1 MKIKNLFEKDP
12 SRIIP
17 PIVKIDVHEESIV
30 SKEVEEYVVTE
41 QIRDSL
47 NDIVDRFIEARAGRP
62 AAVCAWISGFFGSG
76 KSHFLKMLGYI
87 LTNKKIRLSSGV
99 EVGVAEYFAQKH
111 NIRGTAI
118 LAKEIKTRALFV
130 YMLDFDRTKET
141 DLSRFLFRIL
151 LRELGFS
158 EIFWVAEVE
167 RMLRRK
173 GLLESFVD
181 FVEKEEGMPWKDV
194 RQIETRVRSV
204 LTRGLVKV
212 DPKAYP
218 SETQAAEAVKDAE
231 REFTMNPEKLARRL
245 LEEAEAI
252 DPKNGRFILL
262 LDEVGLYVGRGV
274 DRLTELNALAENVEK
289 IGMGKVWIFATAQE
303 AIEQILPQIEARRP
317 ELEWIR
323 DRFRIRV
330 DLRPENI
337 ATVVNER
344 LLKKSRESEAFTE
357 LGALYRKFEG
367 TLKMSALIKE
377 PARDPSGLLT
387 RLSQEAFLESYPLMP
402 YQVPLMINIFG
413 VLRSRGRV
421 SPELTGRERAVL
433 QVARWALLNVVDR
446 DVGALIT
453 FDTVYD
459 AIVEELKAIRSEQ
472 QALIE
477 SEIGKAGE
485 IAGMRVE
492 SVAKALFLLQQV
504 GEEIPCTISNI
515 AAVLYPSLGVDQ
527 KEHEERVRACVE
539 SLLKGRWVKEEEG
552 KFRFLTEV
560 ERTFEEDVAA
570 QRVRAADKEAI
581 VLETAKE
588 SLKELKKY
596 NYEKLRVFDVHLWV
610 DDQEITTVGHL
621 KLKFYTP
628 YWVGNREDPLA
639 ELYNKSLAEDD
650 VIFWVCAENDSFEAK
665 IGRIVAVQQAL
676 SERERRAP
684 SPQEMKELERYHSE
698 VETTRTD
705 ELPKVLVSSARNG
718 TIIYRGEE
726 DKLSGKESLEEAFN
740 RYMKKLADELFT
752 MFEHAKVRIDD
763 EDVGAILSW
772 KAGSSL
778 PSVYSDLKLIDKDGS
793 ISISAP
799 VAHMIF
805 SEVKSR
811 NEKGEECTGLA
822 IEEHFDGP
830 PYGWDPRVV
839 RLTLATLFKNGNLQV
854 ESVGRTY
861 ISPEERASHDLFT
874 RARDFRKARFL
885 LGATVSTEQ
894 KNEARRLMSEI
905 LGRGVG
911 ITLEEIAK
919 ELDSAAE
926 ELLGDIN
933 DLRMREGFH
942 SLPYKD
948 VLDGLENA
956 LKRVKEQPS
965 YTQKVLRFIDEG
977 TIQPIKEGVTLLS
990 KLKDFVGS
998 GKLAIYRSIKDF
1010 VDRRLDELLQLKD
1023 AGLRGKGE
1031 RMKNRIES
1039 RILVEEW
1046 GDVYETF
1053 SLLKGEYEKLYVHLH
1068 SVRQNKAEEAIEE
1081 LKKWAKSKRL
1091 DAKVV
1096 DEALESLQEFL
1107 CDSGGEGKYDESE
1120 YVCVTC
1126 RRSLLSLN
1134 YDIES
1139 MVGRFEKAKRVLV
1152 EALAKTEEKR
1162 KPTVPEKWS
1171 RESLVKSVEDFE
1183 RIVDEAKDAVQYGV
1197 SRRKKVRVRVEVE
1210 REEA

>member
-1 MKIKNLFEKDP
+1 MKIKSLFEKDP

-30 SKEVEEYVVTE
+30 SKEVDEYVVTE

-47 NDIVDRFIEARAGRP
+47 NDIVDRFIEARAGHP

-87 LTNKKIRLSSGV
+87 LTNKKIRLPSDI
-99 EVGVAEYFAQKH
+99 ELGVAEYFAQKH
-111 NIRGTAI
+111 DIRGTAI
-118 LAKEIKTRALFV
+118 LAKELRTRALFV
-130 YMLDFDRTKET
+130 YMLGFDRTKET

-151 LRELGFS
+151 LREFGFS

-173 GLLESFVD
+173 GLLESFVE

-204 LTRGLVKV
+204 LIRGLVKV

-218 SETQAAEAVKDAE
+218 SEAHAAEAVKDAE
-231 REFTMNPEKLARRL
+231 KEFTMNPEKLARRL

-252 DPKNGRFILL
+252 DPKDGRFILL

-274 DRLTELNALAENVEK
+274 ERLTELNALAENMEK
-289 IGMGKVWIFATAQE
+289 IGKGKVWIFATAQE

-344 LLKKSRESEAFTE
+344 LLKKNQESEAFKE
-357 LGALYRKFEG
+357 LNTLYRKFEG

-377 PARDPSGLLT
+377 TARDPSGLLT
-387 RLSQEAFLESYPLMP
+387 RLSQETFSESYPLMP
-402 YQVPLMINIFG
+402 FQVPLMINIFS

-453 FDTVYD
+453 FDTIYD

-492 SVAKALFLLQQV
+492 SVAKALFLLQQL

-527 KEHEERVRACVE
+527 KEHEERVRGCVE
-539 SLLKGRWVKEEEG
+539 GLLKGRWVKEEEG

-560 ERTFEEDVAA
+560 ERTFEEDIAA
-570 QRVRAADKEAI
+570 QRVRATDKEALI
-581 VLETAKE
+581 LETAKE

-596 NYEKLRVFDVHLWV
+596 NYEKLRTFDAHLWV
-610 DDQEITTVGHL
+610 DDQEVTTVGHL

-628 YWVGNREDPLA
+628 YWVGNREDVLA
-639 ELYNKSLAEDD
+639 ELYTKSLAEED
-650 VIFWVCAENDSFEAK
+650 VIFWVCATNNSFEAK
-665 IGRIVAVQQAL
+665 VERIVAVQQAL

-684 SPQEMKELERYHSE
+684 SPQEMKELERYHGE

-718 TIIYRGEE
+718 TILYRGEE
-726 DKLSGKESLEEAFN
+726 DKLSGKESLEETFN

-752 MFEHAKVRIDD
+752 MFEHAKVRVDD
-763 EDVGAILSW
+763 EDVGAILTW
-772 KAGSSL
+772 KAGSL

-805 SEVKSR
+805 GEVKSR

-822 IEEHFDGP
+822 LEEHFDGP
-830 PYGWDPRVV
+830 RYGWDPRVV

-854 ESVGRTY
+854 ESGGRTY
-861 ISPEERASHDLFT
+861 MSPEERASHDLFT
-874 RARDFRKARFL
+874 RVRDFRKARFL

-911 ITLEEIAK
+911 ITIEEISR

-926 ELLGDIN
+926 ELLEGIN
-933 DLRMREGFH
+933 ELKMKEGFH
-942 SLPYKD
+942 SLPYRGI
-948 VLDGLENA
+948 LDGLENA
-956 LKRVKEQPS
+956 LKRVKDQPS

-977 TIQPIKEGVTLLS
+977 TIQPIKEGAPVLS

-998 GKLAIYRSIKDF
+998 GKLAIYRSVRDF
-1010 VDRRLDELLQLKD
+1010 VDRRLNELLQLKD
-1023 AGLRGKGE
+1023 AGLREKSE
-1031 RMKNRIES
+1031 KMKSKMES
-1039 RILVEEW
+1039 RVLLDEW
-1046 GDVYETF
+1046 GGVYETF
-1053 SLLKGEYEKLYVHLH
+1053 SLLKREYEKLYAQLH
-1068 SVRQNKAEEAIEE
+1068 SDRQEKTEQAIEE
-1081 LKKWAKSKRL
+1081 LKKWAKSKKL

-1096 DEALESLQEFL
+1096 TDALEPLQEFL
-1107 CDSGGEGKYDESE
+1107 CDSGEEGKYDENE
-1120 YVCVTC
+1120 YACVVC
-1126 RRSLLSLN
+1126 RQSLLSLN
-1134 YDIES
+1134 YNIEAIS
-1139 MVGRFEKAKRVLV
+1139 GRLEKTKRILV
-1152 EALAKTEEKR
+1152 ESLAKTEDKK
-1162 KPTVPEKWS
+1162 KPTVPEKW
-1171 RESLVKSVEDFE
+1171 VKEDVVGSVEDFE
-1183 RIVDEAKDAVQYGV
+1183 HIVGEAKDAVQYGV
-1197 SRRKKVRVRVEVE
+1197 SRKKKVRVRVEVE
-1210 REEA
+1210 REGA

>member
-17 PIVKIDVHEESIV
+17 PIVKIDAHEESIV

-99 EVGVAEYFAQKH
+99 EAGVAEYFTQKH
-111 NIRGTAI
+111 DIRGTAI
-118 LAKEIKTRALFV
+118 LAKELKTRALFV

-181 FVEKEEGMPWKDV
+181 FVEKEERMPWKDV
-194 RQIETRVRSV
+194 RQIETRVRSA
-204 LTRGLVKV
+204 LIRGLVKV

-218 SETQAAEAVKDAE
+218 SEAQAAEAVKDAE
-231 REFTMNPEKLARRL
+231 KEFTMNPEKLARRL

-252 DPKNGRFILL
+252 DSKDGRFILL

-344 LLKKSRESEAFTE
+344 LLKKNREAEAFTE

-387 RLSQEAFLESYPLMP
+387 RLSQEALLESYPLMP

-453 FDTVYD
+453 FDTIYD

-504 GEEIPCTISNI
+504 GEEIPCTISNV
-515 AAVLYPSLGVDQ
+515 AAVLYPGLGIDQ
-527 KEHEERVRACVE
+527 KEHEERVRGCVGG
-539 SLLKGRWVKEEEG
+539 LLKGRWVKEEEG

-560 ERTFEEDVAA
+560 ERTFEEDIAA
-570 QRVRAADKEAI
+570 QRVRAADKEAVI
-581 VLETAKE
+581 LDTAK
-588 SLKELKKY
+588 
-596 NYEKLRVFDVHLWV
+596 
-610 DDQEITTVGHL
+610 
-621 KLKFYTP
+621 
-628 YWVGNREDPLA
+628 
-639 ELYNKSLAEDD
+639 
-650 VIFWVCAENDSFEAK
+650 
-665 IGRIVAVQQAL
+665 
-676 SERERRAP
+676 
-684 SPQEMKELERYHSE
+684 
-698 VETTRTD
+698 
-705 ELPKVLVSSARNG
+705 
-718 TIIYRGEE
+718 
-726 DKLSGKESLEEAFN
+726 
-740 RYMKKLADELFT
+740 
-752 MFEHAKVRIDD
+752 
-763 EDVGAILSW
+763 
-772 KAGSSL
+772 
-778 PSVYSDLKLIDKDGS
+778 
-793 ISISAP
+793 
-799 VAHMIF
+799 
-805 SEVKSR
+805 
-811 NEKGEECTGLA
+811 
-822 IEEHFDGP
+822 
-830 PYGWDPRVV
+830 
-839 RLTLATLFKNGNLQV
+839 
-854 ESVGRTY
+854 
-861 ISPEERASHDLFT
+861 
-874 RARDFRKARFL
+874 
-885 LGATVSTEQ
+885 
-894 KNEARRLMSEI
+894 
-905 LGRGVG
+905 
-911 ITLEEIAK
+911 
-919 ELDSAAE
+919 
-926 ELLGDIN
+926 
-933 DLRMREGFH
+933 
-942 SLPYKD
+942 
-948 VLDGLENA
+948 
-956 LKRVKEQPS
+956 
-965 YTQKVLRFIDEG
+965 
-977 TIQPIKEGVTLLS
+977 
-990 KLKDFVGS
+990 
-998 GKLAIYRSIKDF
+998 
-1010 VDRRLDELLQLKD
+1010 
-1023 AGLRGKGE
+1023 
-1031 RMKNRIES
+1031 
-1039 RILVEEW
+1039 
-1046 GDVYETF
+1046 
-1053 SLLKGEYEKLYVHLH
+1053 
-1068 SVRQNKAEEAIEE
+1068 
-1081 LKKWAKSKRL
+1081 
-1091 DAKVV
+1091 
-1096 DEALESLQEFL
+1096 
-1107 CDSGGEGKYDESE
+1107 
-1120 YVCVTC
+1120 
-1126 RRSLLSLN
+1126 
-1134 YDIES
+1134 
-1139 MVGRFEKAKRVLV
+1139 
-1152 EALAKTEEKR
+1152 
-1162 KPTVPEKWS
+1162 
-1171 RESLVKSVEDFE
+1171 
-1183 RIVDEAKDAVQYGV
+1183 
-1197 SRRKKVRVRVEVE
+1197 
-1210 REEA
+1210 